1 MSTATDQLSEF
12 TSRTQEAVTSAV
24 RTWAETV
31 QSLTGNLA
39 DGRVAGLPDA
49 QALVSRYF
57 DVAQQVLDTQ
67 RRFAETVVAAGAQAT
82 GAVTEQA
89 ARAAQSV
96 ATHTA
101 NATEA
106 ATDKAAQAAKDAG
119 REAAAGARAARNAAK
134 N

>member
-12 TSRTQEAVTSAV
+12 TSRTQDAVTSAV

-39 DGRVAGLPDA
+39 DGRVALPDA
-49 QALVSRYF
+49 RAFVSRYF

-82 GAVTEQA
+82 EVVTEQA

-96 ATHTA
+96 ASHTA
-101 NATEA
+101 NATETVA
-106 ATDKAAQAAKDAG
+106 DKAAEATKDAS

>member
-1 MSTATDQLSEF
+1 
-12 TSRTQEAVTSAV
+12 V

-39 DGRVAGLPDA
+39 DGRALPDV
-49 QALVSRYF
+49 QNIVGRYF

-67 RRFAETVVAAGAQAT
+67 RRFTETLVAAGTQAT

-96 ATHTA
+96 VAHTA

-106 ATDKAAQAAKDAG
+106 ATDKAAEATKDAG
-119 REAAAGARAARNAAK
+119 QQATAGARAARNAAK

>member
-1 MSTATDQLSEF
+1 MSTPTDQLSEF
-12 TSRTQEAVTSAV
+12 TTRAQEAVTSAV

-31 QSLTGNLA
+31 QSMTGNLA
-39 DGRVAGLPDA
+39 EGRVGLPDA
-49 QALVSRYF
+49 RTFVTRYF

-67 RRFAETVVAAGAQAT
+67 RRFAETVVAAGTQAT
-82 GAVTEQA
+82 EVVTEQA

-106 ATDKAAQAAKDAG
+106 ATDKAAEAAKEAG
-119 REAAAGARAARNAAK
+119 REAANGARAARNAAK
-134 N
+134 A

>member
-39 DGRVAGLPDA
+39 EGRVAGLPDA
-49 QALVSRYF
+49 QSFVARYF

-67 RRFAETVVAAGAQAT
+67 RRFAETVVAAGTQAT
-82 GAVTEQA
+82 EAVTEQA

-101 NATEA
+101 NATET
-106 ATDKAAQAAKDAG
+106 ATDKAAEAAKDAG

>member
-49 QALVSRYF
+49 RDFVARYF

-67 RRFAETVVAAGAQAT
+67 RRFAETVVAAGTQAT
-82 GAVTEQA
+82 EAVTEQA

-96 ATHTA
+96 ASHTA
-101 NATEA
+101 NATET

-119 REAAAGARAARNAAK
+119 REAAAGARAARSAAK